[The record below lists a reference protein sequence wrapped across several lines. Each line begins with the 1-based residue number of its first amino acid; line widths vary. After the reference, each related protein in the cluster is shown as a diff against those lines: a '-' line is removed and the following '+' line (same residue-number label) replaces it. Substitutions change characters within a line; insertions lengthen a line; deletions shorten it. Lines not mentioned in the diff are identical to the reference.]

1 MARFNKRI
9 LRKLGK
15 DAKEFKIAQ
24 DEKLA
29 TITEERKES
38 IEEEPKDT
46 TTKESPIKSWV
57 TSGTK
62 YAYVIVAASLMA
74 GIFTPWTIC
83 VESGLV
89 LQGILILL
97 LGLAGGVLIFKAIK
111 RQNPSKIMSFVGLG
125 LMITSLILVY
135 QISGRPLL

>member
-1 MARFNKRI
+1 
-9 LRKLGK
+9 
-15 DAKEFKIAQ
+15 
-24 DEKLA
+24 
-29 TITEERKES
+29 
-38 IEEEPKDT
+38 
-46 TTKESPIKSWV
+46 
-57 TSGTK
+57 
-62 YAYVIVAASLMA
+62 MA
-74 GIFTPWTIC
+74 GIFTPWTIG

>member
-15 DAKEFKIAQ
+15 DAKEFKITQ

-74 GIFTPWTIC
+74 GIFTPWTIG